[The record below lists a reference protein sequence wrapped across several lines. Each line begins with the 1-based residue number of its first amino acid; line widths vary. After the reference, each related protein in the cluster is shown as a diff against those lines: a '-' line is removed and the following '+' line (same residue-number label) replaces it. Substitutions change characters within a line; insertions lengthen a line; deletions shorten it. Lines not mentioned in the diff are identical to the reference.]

1 MDYRLDERQAQK
13 PIEVTKAMES
23 RDIMQDRI
31 REAYEQNE
39 EFQRH
44 RFKNIFGV
52 EREDS
57 ESMKN
62 VKTAQMNV
70 IRFFRDTRMSA
81 NENEYNAQ
89 LTSIKQMYSALIQHC
104 ETYGA
109 QHKHAITSSGKTR
122 KRMINQIKKLA
133 EYELGKIDETAA
145 RIHQNQD
152 ENTDWSSVLG
162 EMRSS
167 QIDMDTH
174 SFETTGGGTSEVKVI
189 SFGQNKSKLFF
200 KKEEILTSV
209 TEETRQEIQSRPEF
223 AQYQNL
229 LLRLCAQIDPD
240 NAYDPFRMA
249 VQAYEDWGDFILA
262 TGDFIQFTSKECE
275 QLKKI
280 MPEFQK
286 MFKKLHTKYALAK
299 DAGIGRNC
307 DLTCRNIATSR
318 MANFLGQTHLVTDA
332 AKVQLTSGDIVT
344 EEGVVTRQAEG
355 KQLGELTKLGKEKNK
370 KIVLDPAVA
379 RELTNLQIMDTL
391 CGQLDRNS
399 SNLFFQH
406 VETEDEIR
414 LTHVT
419 GIDSDLSF
427 GTIAYD
433 ELQRF
438 AGGTYQLPQIE
449 KDGVCR
455 LPVIDVDMAGSIMA
469 LTREN
474 LVYLLSDLLSEA
486 EIDVLWRRAQGLQN
500 MLTKNQN
507 KIKEGEWSREDVKA
521 TFDAGNGSY
530 LHKIRSSVSTDY
542 DRL

>member
-23 RDIMQDRI
+23 RDIMQDRL

-44 RFKNIFGV
+44 KFKNIFGV

-70 IRFFRDTRMSA
+70 IRFFQNTRMSA
-81 NENEYNAQ
+81 DENEYNAQ

-109 QHKHAITSSGKTR
+109 QHKRAITSSGKTR

-189 SFGQNKSKLFF
+189 SFGENKSKLFF

-209 TEETRQEIQSRPEF
+209 TEETRQEIQTRPEF

-229 LLRLCAQIDPD
+229 LLRICAQIDPD
-240 NAYDPFRMA
+240 NAYDPFRLA
-249 VQAYEDWGDFILA
+249 VQSYKNWGDFTELV
-262 TGDFIQFTSKECE
+262 GDFIQFTNEECE

-286 MFKKLHTKYALAK
+286 MFKKIHTKYPLAQE
-299 DAGIGRNC
+299 AGIERNC

-318 MANFLGQTHLVTDA
+318 MASFLGQPHLVTDA
-332 AKVQLTSGDIVT
+332 AKVRLTSGNIVT

-355 KQLGELTKLGKEKNK
+355 KQIDALEKLSKEKNK
-370 KIVLDPAVA
+370 KIVLDPAAA

-406 VETEDEIR
+406 EETDDEIR
-414 LTHVT
+414 ITHVT

-433 ELQRF
+433 SLQQYEDGMR
-438 AGGTYQLPQIE
+438 QLPQIE

-455 LPVIDVDMAGSIMA
+455 LPAIDVDMANSIMA

-474 LVYLLSDLLSEA
+474 LGYLLSDLLSEA
-486 EIDVLWRRAQGLQN
+486 EIDALWRRAQGLQN
-500 MLTKNQN
+500 MLTNNQD

-521 TFDAGNGSY
+521 TFEAGKGSY
-530 LHKIRSSVSTDY
+530 LYKLSSTVLTI
-542 DRL
+542 